1 MAARGS
7 RLRLGLH
14 TRLLAVESISAH
26 LCSALKCV
34 FACLFLYLYVHFLKR
49 HPVFLYI
56 LRLCLWLKIS
66 EWWHCLFLYCW
77 WVGNYLVRRKILTF
91 QGSQSSSSQILS
103 TQCVSLF
110 IVLWIIQGLRESWNW
125 IRLDNAHIAVSN
137 YSVHCVIVCG
147 VRPGKLNVKGSG
159 TEYN

>member
-1 MAARGS
+1 MAARGP

-14 TRLLAVESISAH
+14 TRLFAVESISAH
-26 LCSALKCV
+26 LCSALSVSLPTC
-34 FACLFLYLYVHFLKR
+34 FCIYICICHTIFLYLLHLF
-49 HPVFLYI
+49 P
-56 LRLCLWLKIS
+56 WLKIS

-125 IRLDNAHIAVSN
+125 IRLDNAYIAVSN

-147 VRPGKLNVKGSG
+147 VRPRKLNVKGSG
-159 TEYN
+159 AEHS